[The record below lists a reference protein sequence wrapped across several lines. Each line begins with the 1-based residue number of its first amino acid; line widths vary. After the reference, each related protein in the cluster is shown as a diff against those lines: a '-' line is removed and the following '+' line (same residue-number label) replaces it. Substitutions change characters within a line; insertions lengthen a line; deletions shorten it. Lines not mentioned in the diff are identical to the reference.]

1 MRPVFFLQRGSL
13 FFLCAARH
21 DQKGEIILKNNKKTL
36 IAVILAAVLLL
47 GAVLAWTF
55 LRPEATQGAKTI
67 TVTVDHLEGEDKT
80 FTLHTDAEY
89 LRGALDE
96 ENLIAGT
103 ESEYGLY
110 VLTVD
115 GETADEDQQEW
126 WGFTVNGEFGL
137 YGVDE
142 QVVSD
147 GDTFA
152 FTLNVGW

>member
-1 MRPVFFLQRGSL
+1 M
-13 FFLCAARH
+13 
-21 DQKGEIILKNNKKTL
+21 KNNKKTL
-36 IAVILAAVLLL
+36 IAVVLAAVLVF
-47 GAVLAWTF
+47 GAVLVWTF
-55 LRPEATQGAKTI
+55 LRPKATQGAKTI

-115 GETADEDQQEW
+115 GETADEDQQQW
-126 WGFTVNGEFGL
+126 WGFTVNGEFGM

-152 FTLNVGW
+152 FTLHVGW

>member
-1 MRPVFFLQRGSL
+1 M
-13 FFLCAARH
+13 
-21 DQKGEIILKNNKKTL
+21 KNNKKTL
-36 IAVILAAVLLL
+36 IAVILAAVLVLV
-47 GAVLAWTF
+47 AVAAWAT
-55 LRPEATQGAKTI
+55 LRPQSEQGSKII

-80 FTLHTDAEY
+80 FALHTDAEY

-96 ENLIAGT
+96 EKLIAGT

-115 GETADEDQQEW
+115 GETADESQQQW
-126 WGFTVNGEFGL
+126 WGFTVNGEFGM

>member
-1 MRPVFFLQRGSL
+1 M
-13 FFLCAARH
+13 
-21 DQKGEIILKNNKKTL
+21 KNNKKTL
-36 IAVILAAVLLL
+36 ITVVLAVVLVL

-67 TVTVDHLEGEDKT
+67 TVTVDHLVGEDKT

-89 LRGALDE
+89 LRGALEE

-103 ESEYGLY
+103 ESDYGLY

-115 GETADEDQQEW
+115 GETADESKQEW
-126 WGFTVNGEFGL
+126 WGFTVNGEFGM